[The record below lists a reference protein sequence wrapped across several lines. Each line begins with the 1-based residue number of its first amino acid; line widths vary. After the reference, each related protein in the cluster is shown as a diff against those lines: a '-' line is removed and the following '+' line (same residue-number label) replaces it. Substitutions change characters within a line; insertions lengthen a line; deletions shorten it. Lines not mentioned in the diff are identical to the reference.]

1 MRDEFG
7 GPHHC
12 HGHRAPQVI
21 QGPKGE
27 RGEKGDS
34 FKYEDFTEEQLAS
47 LRGPKGDSFTFED
60 LTPEQIES
68 LRGEKGDRGDPFYYS
83 DFTEEQLTALKGE
96 KGDTGETFV
105 ADVEGKTEE
114 RANYDAK
121 PKGFSFL
128 DIEAGIVYWKLSD
141 DAGDWSKGISFSSG
155 SGTVKS
161 VNNRLPDENGEVAA
175 GDVTFEDVNTNGITL
190 DVSGIRY
197 IEI

>member
-34 FKYEDFTEEQLAS
+34 FKYEDFTEEQLNE

-60 LTPEQIES
+60 LTPEQIEA

-83 DFTEEQLTALKGE
+83 DFTEEQLAALKGQ
-96 KGDTGETFV
+96 KGDTGESFV
-105 ADVEGKTEE
+105 ADIEGLTDE
-114 RANYDAK
+114 RANYDGK
-121 PKGFSFL
+121 EKGFAFL
-128 DIEAGIVYWKLSD
+128 DIETGTLYWKLSD
-141 DAGDWSKGISFSSG
+141 EEGDWSKGISFASNT
-155 SGTVKS
+155 GTVKS
-161 VNNRLPDENGEVAA
+161 VNGRLPDADGEVAA
-175 GDVTFEDVNTNGITL
+175 GDVTFEYANTNGVDLDIT
-190 DVSGIRY
+190 GIRY